1 MKILVIQKKKIG
13 DVLISTVLFECLKL
27 KFPDAKI
34 DYLIY
39 ENSLAVVKN
48 NPNINKVLI
57 LEEKVKKN
65 IFNFIKFLFSIRKE
79 KYDVV
84 IDCYCKPNS
93 VLIGFLSG
101 ANKKIG
107 FKKSYTDLL
116 YSDTIVRSEKS
127 FSIATKAIEHRMQ
140 LLEPL
145 NIPFQLISP
154 KIYLTD
160 VEIENAKTKLIS
172 SGLNLNNP
180 IVMISALGSNEIKT
194 YPNEY
199 MAKVI
204 DTVAKI
210 ENIQIL
216 FNYIP
221 FQKEAAKTLF
231 NHCNAYT
238 QERIFFDFYED
249 DLRGFLAIT
258 SLCKAL
264 IGNEGGATNMA
275 KSLGIPT
282 FTIFSPSV
290 PKADWNIFENEN
302 TNISVHVNDYFK
314 EIDENETIEN
324 QYQLFDPTL
333 FTDKLQHFLNFNFNK

>member
-48 NPNINKVLI
+48 NPNIDKVLI

-231 NHCNAYT
+231 NHCNAST

-258 SLCKAL
+258 FLCKAL

-302 TNISVHVNDYFK
+302 TNISVHVHDYFK

-333 FTDKLQHFLNFNFNK
+333 FIDKLQHFLNFNF